1 MTTTMR
7 PEPEHR
13 VREAIRHAHPIRRV
27 EDALHDHSPMR
38 RFTVEFDH
46 LECDLCKEE
55 ILEQLQ
61 DHLR

>member
-7 PEPEHR
+7 PESEHR
-13 VREAIRHAHPIRRV
+13 VREALRHAHPIHRV
-27 EDALHDHSPMR
+27 EEALHDHSPMR
-38 RFTVEFDH
+38 RFTLDLDD
-46 LECDLCKEE
+46 LECDLCDAE